1 MDNTREVAWVESP
14 FQLIAAAEYA
24 AARGRAIDVAL
35 RVGPQMEATAATLI
49 ARHALFATV
58 VPYLGIPWGL
68 LTSRRAWIIGDGFS
82 GQFHTAVGAVGA
94 RSVTF
99 VDDGLM
105 TIQLARA
112 LSGGEPFHRPGQ
124 SPGRG
129 RSVLASLARDRLLA
143 LAARE
148 RLSFHTVFAGHDA
161 VQGLESRGIRVTEND
176 FAWLREHGAPHT
188 LPATTV
194 VLGAAAVADGSIT
207 APRYVEWVRSTTAH
221 GPVAYLPHRREPAAV
236 LTAVAAVPGV
246 TVVHTGV
253 PVELALAGT
262 TQALEIVTL
271 PSTAAMT
278 LRALLADTGTTIRTR
293 TLRELVS

>member
-24 AARGRAIDVAL
+24 ASRGRAIDVAL
-35 RVGPQMEATAATLI
+35 RVGPQMASSAEALI
-49 ARHALFATV
+49 ARRALFATV

-68 LTSRRAWIIGDGFS
+68 LTSRRSWIIGDGFS
-82 GQFHTAVGAVGA
+82 GQFHAALGVVGA
-94 RSVTF
+94 REVTF

-105 TIQLARA
+105 TLQLARA
-112 LSGGEPFHRPGQ
+112 IAGSEPFHRPGR
-124 SPGRG
+124 SSGRG

-148 RLSFHTVFAGHDA
+148 RLGFHTVFAGHDA
-161 VQGLESRGIRVTEND
+161 VQGLESRGARITEND
-176 FAWLREHGAPHT
+176 FDWLRQNGAPLT

-194 VLGAAAVADGSIT
+194 VLGAAAVADGSLG
-207 APRYVEWVRSTTAH
+207 AGRYLEWVRSTTAH

-236 LTAVAAVPGV
+236 LTAVAAIPGV

-262 TQALEIVTL
+262 TQALDIVTL
-271 PSTAAMT
+271 PSTAALT
-278 LRALLADTGTTIRTR
+278 LRALLAETGTTIRTR
-293 TLRELVS
+293 TLREPVS